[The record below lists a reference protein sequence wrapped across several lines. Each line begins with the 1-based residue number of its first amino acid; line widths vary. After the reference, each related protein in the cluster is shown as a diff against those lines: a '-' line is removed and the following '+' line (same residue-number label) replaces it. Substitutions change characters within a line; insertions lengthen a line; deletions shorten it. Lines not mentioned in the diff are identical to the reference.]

1 MAAWL
6 AKNGPIS
13 IGINAMAMQFYF
25 GGVSHP
31 WSIFCSPESLDHG
44 VLIVGYG
51 VEKGW
56 FSDKPYWIVKNSWG
70 ASWGEKGYYRVYRG
84 DGTCGLNR
92 MATSAAIKN

>member
-1 MAAWL
+1 MVNCIFLDMAAWL

-51 VEKGW
+51 VGKCLTL
-56 FSDKPYWIVKNSWG
+56 SVLKAIHLTLQISK
-70 ASWGEKGYYRVYRG
+70 R
-84 DGTCGLNR
+84 LNR
-92 MATSAAIKN
+92 HFQISLFRKRMVQ